1 MAVFYPQDQAEPGP
15 APEEPAA
22 PPPAEARPRATRKS
36 TSIPLNPNDQLPPEE
51 AWEEYFSNHSP
62 TAGEVADVVL
72 KLQKARQTEAL
83 VACLEAALRNGF
95 GQPWMYTVL
104 ALEMEQ
110 LGRPEA
116 EVRRVLLSMIDSQS
130 DPANLMLTAAFLTRY
145 GAKDKALELYRQAAV
160 SDPTRTEPF
169 KMGIKLA
176 GETGNVDGAIWA
188 ITGILQRAWDKGSE
202 KLHQDAL
209 ATTDAL
215 ETRLRDAGETAEAER
230 LAKAVRLARSRDLF
244 VELTWNGRADLD
256 LIVQE
261 PGGTICWFD
270 QPQTLGGGILAADG
284 HGAVP
289 ADCLDRYVCPRGL
302 PGEYRIFVRYNS
314 GTVVG
319 KRAVLRIVRYQGTP
333 REVEDRQ
340 TIELTPEDQ
349 LVRVS
354 LNQGRLNELGWVP
367 LMRREERPQ
376 AAGGEA
382 RGQGRAERAAR
393 DRLNARNRRFAA
405 GQAGYQPIIT
415 ILPEGISNTV
425 FGIVSADRRYVRLS
439 MAPLFSA
446 INDVFTFSFLSS
458 GGGGTG
464 GNPGGGGGG
473 GGNTGGGLQ

>member
-1 MAVFYPQDQAEPGP
+1 MSFFAQESTTAGEDPAAEPAP
-15 APEEPAA
+15 A
-22 PPPAEARPRATRKS
+22 RQRRGGRKPQP
-36 TSIPLNPNDQLPPEE
+36 IPLNPNEQLPPDE
-51 AWEEYFSNHSP
+51 AWEEYFTTHSP
-62 TAGEVADVVL
+62 SAGEVADVVL
-72 KLQKARQTEAL
+72 KLQKARQTAGL

-110 LGRPEA
+110 LGRPDA

-130 DPANLMLTAAFLTRY
+130 DPANLMMTAAFLTRY
-145 GAKDKALELYRQAAV
+145 GAKDKALELYRQASL

-169 KMGIKLA
+169 VMGLKLA
-176 GETGNVDGAIWA
+176 GETTNVDGAIWA
-188 ITGILQRAWDKGSE
+188 VTGILQRSWDKGYE

-215 ETRLRDAGETAEAER
+215 EKRLRDAGQADEAER
-230 LAKAVRLARSRDLF
+230 LAKATRLARTRDLF
-244 VELTWNGRADLD
+244 VELTWNGKADLD

-261 PGGTICWFD
+261 PGGTVCWFD
-270 QPQTLGGGILAADG
+270 QPQTIGGGILATDG
-284 HGAVP
+284 HGATP
-289 ADCLDRYVCPRGL
+289 ADSIDRYVCPRGM
-302 PGEYRIFVRYNS
+302 PGEYRVFIRYNS

-354 LNQGRLNELGWVP
+354 LNQGRLRELGWIP
-367 LMRREERPQ
+367 LMRREERPR
-376 AAGGEA
+376 AVAGDS
-382 RGQGRAERAAR
+382 RGGRREERAAR
-393 DRLNARNRRFAA
+393 SGLDARNRRFAA
-405 GQAGYQPIIT
+405 GQAGYQPVIT

-439 MAPLFSA
+439 MAPIFSA
-446 INDVFTFSFLSS
+446 INDVFTFSYLSS
-458 GGGGTG
+458 GGG
-464 GNPGGGGGG
+464 NAGGGGGG
-473 GGNTGGGLQ
+473 GGANTGGGLQ

>member
-1 MAVFYPQDQAEPGP
+1 MSFFSQESTEAAED
-15 APEEPAA
+15 
-22 PPPAEARPRATRKS
+22 PPAEAAPPRQRRPGRKGAP
-36 TSIPLNPNDQLPPEE
+36 IPLNPNDKLPPDD
-51 AWEEYFSNHSP
+51 AWEEFFTTHAP

-72 KLQKARQTEAL
+72 KLQKAKQTEGL

-145 GAKDKALELYRQAAV
+145 GAKDKALELYRQASL

-169 KMGIKLA
+169 VMGLRLA
-176 GETGNVDGAIWA
+176 GETDNVDGAIWA
-188 ITGILQRAWDKGSE
+188 VTGILQRAWDKGYD

-215 ETRLRDAGETAEAER
+215 EKRLRDAGQEEEAER
-230 LAKAVRLARSRDLF
+230 LARAVRLARSRDLF
-244 VELTWNGRADLD
+244 VELSWNGKADLD

-261 PGGTICWFD
+261 PGGTVCWFD
-270 QPQTLGGGILAADG
+270 QPQTIGGGILATDG
-284 HGAVP
+284 HGASP
-289 ADCLDRYVCPRGL
+289 TDSLDRYVCPRGL
-302 PGEYRIFVRYNS
+302 PGEYRIFIRYNS
-314 GTVVG
+314 GNVVG

-349 LVRVS
+349 VVRVS
-354 LNQGRLNELGWVP
+354 LNQGRLREQGWIP
-367 LMRREERPQ
+367 LMRREERPR
-376 AAGGEA
+376 AVAGET
-382 RGQGRAERAAR
+382 RGGRREERAAR
-393 DRLNARNRRFAA
+393 SGLDARNRRFAA
-405 GQAGYQPIIT
+405 GQAGYQPVIT

-439 MAPLFSA
+439 MAPIFSA
-446 INDVFTFSFLSS
+446 INDVFTFSYLNS
-458 GGGGTG
+458 GGGGNAG
-464 GNPGGGGGG
+464 GAGGGGGG
-473 GGNTGGGLQ
+473 TTGGGLQ

>member
-1 MAVFYPQDQAEPGP
+1 MAFLFQEELRESDRPPQEPAEPAQG
-15 APEEPAA
+15 EVRR
-22 PPPAEARPRATRKS
+22 RPSRRS
-36 TSIPLNPNDQLPPEE
+36 TPIPLNPNDQLSPED

-72 KLQKARQTEAL
+72 KLQKARQTSGL

-145 GAKDKALELYRQAAV
+145 GAKDKALELYRQAGL

-176 GETGNVDGAIWA
+176 GETDNVDGAIWA
-188 ITGILQRAWDKGSE
+188 ITGILQRAWDKGYE

-215 ETRLRDAGETAEAER
+215 ESRLRDEGRTDEAER

-270 QPQTLGGGILAADG
+270 QPQTVGGGILAADG

-314 GTVVG
+314 GNVVG
-319 KRAVLRIVRYQGTP
+319 KRATLRIVRYQGTP

-349 LVRVS
+349 VVRVS
-354 LNQGRLNELGWVP
+354 LNQGRLREMGWVP
-367 LMRREERPQ
+367 LLRREERPSG
-376 AAGGEA
+376 AGGEA
-382 RGQGRAERAAR
+382 RGQRGEERAAR

-405 GQAGYQPIIT
+405 GQAGYQPVIT

-473 GGNTGGGLQ
+473 GNTGGGLQ